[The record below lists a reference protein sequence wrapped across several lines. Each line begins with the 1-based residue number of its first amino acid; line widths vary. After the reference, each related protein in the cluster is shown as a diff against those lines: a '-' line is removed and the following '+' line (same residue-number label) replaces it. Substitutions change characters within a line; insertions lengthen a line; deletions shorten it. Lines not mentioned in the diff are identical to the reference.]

1 MVSRIG
7 RRQKKVPDCNNG
19 LHLFNLTR
27 NIVTAKKFAT
37 ELRDIDNKTRVNSV
51 TVITAFMRQVDITET

>member
-1 MVSRIG
+1 MDN
-7 RRQKKVPDCNNG
+7 KKSSPCNNG
-19 LHLFNLTR
+19 LHFFNLTR
-27 NIVTAKKFAT
+27 NIVTAKEFAK